1 MEIKVKQTIEETRA
15 RRLRCIRKRGGGYSV
30 DIPTAWTL
38 QFLNILI
45 HAVDG
50 LLSCSPS
57 SMIADGS
64 LKQNLSDLLLTE
76 LRLCLRYKARD

>member
-1 MEIKVKQTIEETRA
+1 MGKLKLVKKLFVIYTDS
-15 RRLRCIRKRGGGYSV
+15 GYSE

>member
-1 MEIKVKQTIEETRA
+1 MGKLKLVKKLFVIYMDS
-15 RRLRCIRKRGGGYSV
+15 GYSV

-76 LRLCLRYKARD
+76 LGLCLRYKARD

>member
-1 MEIKVKQTIEETRA
+1 MGKLKLVK
-15 RRLRCIRKRGGGYSV
+15 RLFVIYTDSGYIV

-76 LRLCLRYKARD
+76 LGLCLRYKARD

>member
-1 MEIKVKQTIEETRA
+1 MGKLKLVKKLFVIYTDSEYI
-15 RRLRCIRKRGGGYSV
+15 V

-38 QFLNILI
+38 QFLDILI

-76 LRLCLRYKARD
+76 LGLCLRYKARD

>member
-1 MEIKVKQTIEETRA
+1 MGKLKLVKKLFVIYTDS
-15 RRLRCIRKRGGGYSV
+15 GYSV

-57 SMIADGS
+57 SMMADGS